1 MNTLNHT
8 YCAICNVIA
17 DAYNN
22 LKNILTPKMNKKV
35 YKELNSLTNREL
47 LDMGICRG
55 DIRHIAEGGTIP
67 RGGWT
72 H

>member
-1 MNTLNHT
+1 MNTLTHT

-17 DAYNN
+17 DAYNT